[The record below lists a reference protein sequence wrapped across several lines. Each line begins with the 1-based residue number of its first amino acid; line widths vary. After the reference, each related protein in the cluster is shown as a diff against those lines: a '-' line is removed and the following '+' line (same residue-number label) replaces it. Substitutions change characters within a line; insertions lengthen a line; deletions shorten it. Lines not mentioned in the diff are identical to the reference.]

1 MRTPLK
7 KASESSDLV
16 AEARTVPKI
25 RKLNKQKRQRGLHT
39 SLLAIVE
46 TFPVKHLY
54 ENKMSKLRAT
64 VVENDSSGH
73 VTPHPVGEDCALFA
87 KVVAHDNAALIHF
100 SETVSENDAS
110 LHVEREELEPLQEE
124 HPVPRSAPPGLV
136 SKIDN
141 AQQAKIKLDS
151 LDYQNIQ

>member
-1 MRTPLK
+1 M
-7 KASESSDLV
+7 V
-16 AEARTVPKI
+16 AEARTVPRI
-25 RKLNKQKRQRGLHT
+25 RKLTKEKRQRGLHT

-46 TFPVKHLY
+46 TFPVRHLY
-54 ENKMSKLRAT
+54 QSKMSKLRAT

-73 VTPHPVGEDCALFA
+73 VTPHRQEEDCALFA
-87 KVVAHDNAALIHF
+87 KVVASETKKNDDAALIHF
-100 SETVSENDAS
+100 SETVSENDAT
-110 LHVEREELEPLQEE
+110 LHVSRDELEEVEEE

-151 LDYQNIQ
+151 LD

>member
-1 MRTPLK
+1 
-7 KASESSDLV
+7 
-16 AEARTVPKI
+16 
-25 RKLNKQKRQRGLHT
+25 
-39 SLLAIVE
+39 
-46 TFPVKHLY
+46 
-54 ENKMSKLRAT
+54 MSKLRAT

-73 VTPHPVGEDCALFA
+73 VTPHPVEEDCALFA
-87 KVVAHDNAALIHF
+87 KVVARETKKNDDAALIHF

-110 LHVEREELEPLQEE
+110 LHVEREELEPVQEE